1 MYKISIFENVRSN
14 VPHDYDLDDWLR
26 HTICPKGRLKRSIDN
41 YRNTFSKKD
50 KKALPCITVSA
61 RFTKWREEK
70 NIVEKMPFICL
81 DIDRKTNQCVSM
93 LLVKELFINHPC
105 CYYTG
110 YSTSID
116 GVYSIMKISDPEKL
130 DKYFEYFENTLK
142 KIGINIDQSCKDYAR
157 LRFFSFD
164 SEAYHN
170 PEAKAFRL
178 RKPESANKT
187 YSNYKTTSESDKVER
202 LINEINKYSI
212 DITSNYE
219 DWIKIAGALQGE
231 FGENGRG
238 YFHSISKYHPDYES
252 KNCDKKYDSCRKMN
266 KTGLGSLFKIAGDY
280 GARY

>member
-116 GVYSIMKISDPEKL
+116 GVYSIMK
-130 DKYFEYFENTLK
+130 
-142 KIGINIDQSCKDYAR
+142 
-157 LRFFSFD
+157 
-164 SEAYHN
+164 
-170 PEAKAFRL
+170 
-178 RKPESANKT
+178 
-187 YSNYKTTSESDKVER
+187 
-202 LINEINKYSI
+202 
-212 DITSNYE
+212 
-219 DWIKIAGALQGE
+219 
-231 FGENGRG
+231 
-238 YFHSISKYHPDYES
+238 
-252 KNCDKKYDSCRKMN
+252 
-266 KTGLGSLFKIAGDY
+266 
-280 GARY
+280 

>member
-1 MYKISIFENVRSN
+1 MYKISVFENVRSN

-26 HTICPKGRLKRSIDN
+26 HTIKPKGRLKKSIDN
-41 YRNTFSKKD
+41 YRNTFSKED

-70 NIVEKMPFICL
+70 NIVEKLPFICL
-81 DIDRKTNQCVSM
+81 DIDRKTNQCISM
-93 LLVKELFINHPC
+93 LLAKELFMNHPC

-116 GVYSIMKISDPEKL
+116 GVYAIMKITDPEKL
-130 DKYFEYFENTLK
+130 DKYFEYFEGALK

-178 RKPESANKT
+178 KKPSTKKSYN
-187 YSNYKTTSESDKVER
+187 NYTVTSESEKVDK
-202 LINEINKYSI
+202 LIDEINKFSL

-219 DWIKIAGALQGE
+219 DWIKIAGALNSE

-238 YFHSISKYHPDYES
+238 YFHNISKYHENYTFE
-252 KNCDKKYDSCRKMN
+252 KADKKYDSCSKMN
-266 KTGLGSLFKIAGDY
+266 KTSLGSLFKIASDY

>member
-14 VPHDYDLDDWLR
+14 VPYDYDLDDWLR
-26 HTICPKGRLKRSIDN
+26 HTIKPKGRLKKSIDN
-41 YRNTFSKKD
+41 YRNTFSKED

-61 RFTKWREEK
+61 RFSKWREEK
-70 NIVEKMPFICL
+70 NIIEKMPFICL
-81 DIDRKTNQCVSM
+81 DIDRKTNQCISM
-93 LLVKELFINHPC
+93 LLVKELFMNHPC

-116 GVYSIMKISDPEKL
+116 GVYAIMKISNPEKL
-130 DKYFEYFENTLK
+130 DQYFEYFDLSLK

-170 PEAKAFRL
+170 PQAKAFRL
-178 RKPESANKT
+178 KKPATKRF
-187 YSNYKTTSESDKVER
+187 YHNYTVTSESEKVDK
-202 LINEINKYSI
+202 LIDEINKFSI

-238 YFHSISKYHPDYES
+238 YFHNISKYHKDYS
-252 KNCDKKYDSCRKMN
+252 VKGADKKYDSCKKMN
-266 KTGLGSLFKIAGDY
+266 KTNLGSLFKIASDY

>member
-26 HTICPKGRLKRSIDN
+26 HTIKPKGKLKKSIDN
-41 YRNTFSKKD
+41 YRNTFSEED

-70 NIVEKMPFICL
+70 NIVEKLPFICL
-81 DIDRKTNQCVSM
+81 DIDRKTNQCISM
-93 LLVKELFINHPC
+93 LLVKELFMNHPC

-110 YSTSID
+110 YSKSID
-116 GVYSIMKISDPEKL
+116 GVYAIMKISNPEKL
-130 DKYFEYFENTLK
+130 DKYFEYFDLSLK

-170 PEAKAFRL
+170 PQAKAFRL
-178 RKPESANKT
+178 KKPATKRF
-187 YSNYKTTSESDKVER
+187 YHNYTVTSESEKVDK
-202 LINEINKYSI
+202 LIDEINKFSI

-238 YFHSISKYHPDYES
+238 YFHNISKFHANYDA
-252 KNCDKKYDSCRKMN
+252 KKCDKKYDSCKKMN
-266 KTGLGSLFKIAGDY
+266 KTSLGSLFKIAGDY

>member
-26 HTICPKGRLKRSIDN
+26 HTIKPKGRLKRSIDN
-41 YRNTFSKKD
+41 YRNTFSKED

-81 DIDRKTNQCVSM
+81 DIDRKTNQCISM
-93 LLVKELFINHPC
+93 LLVKELFMNHPC

-116 GVYSIMKISDPEKL
+116 GVYAIMKISDPEKL
-130 DKYFEYFENTLK
+130 DQYFEYFEGALK

-170 PEAKAFRL
+170 PKAKAFRL
-178 RKPESANKT
+178 KKPAAKGAYN
-187 YSNYKTTSESDKVER
+187 NYTITSESDKVDK
-202 LINEINKYSI
+202 LIDEINKFSL

-219 DWIKIAGALQGE
+219 DWIKIAGALNSE

-238 YFHSISKYHPDYES
+238 YFHNISKFHANYDA
-252 KNCDKKYDSCRKMN
+252 KKCDKKYDSCKKMN
-266 KTGLGSLFKIAGDY
+266 KTSLGSLFKIASDY

>member
-26 HTICPKGRLKRSIDN
+26 HTIKPKGKLKRSIDI
-41 YRNTFSKKD
+41 YRNTFSKDD
-50 KKALPCITVSA
+50 KKALPCVTVSA

-93 LLVKELFINHPC
+93 LLVKELFMNHPC

-116 GVYSIMKISDPEKL
+116 GVYAIMKIRDPEKL
-130 DKYFEYFENTLK
+130 DKYFKYFESSLK

-170 PEAKAFRL
+170 TEAKAFNL
-178 RKPESANKT
+178 KKPAAKKSYN
-187 YSNYKTTSESDKVER
+187 NYTITSESEKVDK
-202 LINEINKYSI
+202 LIDELNKFSI

-219 DWIKIAGALQGE
+219 DWIKIAGALNSE

-238 YFHSISKYHPDYES
+238 YFHNISKYHKDYS
-252 KNCDKKYDSCRKMN
+252 VKGADKKYDSCKKMN
-266 KTGLGSLFKIAGDY
+266 KTNLGSLFKIASDY

>member
-1 MYKISIFENVRSN
+1 M
-14 VPHDYDLDDWLR
+14 
-26 HTICPKGRLKRSIDN
+26 
-41 YRNTFSKKD
+41 
-50 KKALPCITVSA
+50 
-61 RFTKWREEK
+61 
-70 NIVEKMPFICL
+70 
-81 DIDRKTNQCVSM
+81 
-93 LLVKELFINHPC
+93 NHPC

-116 GVYSIMKISDPEKL
+116 GVYAIMKISNPEKL
-130 DKYFEYFENTLK
+130 DKYFEYFDLSLK

-170 PEAKAFRL
+170 PQAKSFNLKKTAA
-178 RKPESANKT
+178 KKNYNNYTITTESEKV
-187 YSNYKTTSESDKVER
+187 DK
-202 LINEINKYSI
+202 LIDEINKFSI

-238 YFHSISKYHPDYES
+238 YFHNISKYHPDYES

>member
-26 HTICPKGRLKRSIDN
+26 HTIKPKGKLKRSIDN
-41 YRNTFSKKD
+41 YRNTFSKED
-50 KKALPCITVSA
+50 KKACITVSA

-81 DIDRKTNQCVSM
+81 DIDRKTNQCISM
-93 LLVKELFINHPC
+93 LLVKELFMNHPC

-116 GVYSIMKISDPEKL
+116 GVYAIMKISDPEKL
-130 DKYFEYFENTLK
+130 DKYFEYFEGALK

-170 PEAKAFRL
+170 PQAKSFNL
-178 RKPESANKT
+178 KKPSTKRSYN
-187 YSNYKTTSESDKVER
+187 NYTITSESEKVDR
-202 LINEINKYSI
+202 LIDEINKFSI

-238 YFHSISKYHPDYES
+238 YFHNISKFHANYDA
-252 KNCDKKYDSCRKMN
+252 KKCDKKYDSCKKMN
-266 KTGLGSLFKIAGDY
+266 KTSLGSLFKIAGDY

>member
-26 HTICPKGRLKRSIDN
+26 HTIKPKGKLKKSIDN
-41 YRNTFSKKD
+41 YRNTFSKED

-70 NIVEKMPFICL
+70 NIVEKLPFICL
-81 DIDRKTNQCVSM
+81 DIDRKDNKCISM
-93 LLVKELFINHPC
+93 LLAKELFINHPC

-116 GVYSIMKISDPEKL
+116 GVYAIMKITDPEKL
-130 DKYFEYFENTLK
+130 DKYFEYFDLSLK
-142 KIGINIDQSCKDYAR
+142 KIGINIDKSCKDYAR

-178 RKPESANKT
+178 KKPAAKKAYN
-187 YSNYKTTSESDKVER
+187 NYTISSESEKVDK
-202 LINEINKYSI
+202 LIDEINKFSI

-219 DWIKIAGALQGE
+219 DWIKIGGALQSE

-238 YFHSISKYHPDYES
+238 YFHNISKYHPDYDLKS
-252 KNCDKKYDSCRKMN
+252 CDKKYDSCRKMN
-266 KTGLGSLFKIAGDY
+266 KTGLGSLFKIASDY

>member
-1 MYKISIFENVRSN
+1 MYKISIFENVISN

-26 HTICPKGRLKRSIDN
+26 HTIKPKGRLKKSIDN
-41 YRNTFSKKD
+41 YRNTFSKED
-50 KKALPCITVSA
+50 KKSLPCITVSA
-61 RFTKWREEK
+61 RFTKWRKEE

-81 DIDRKTNQCVSM
+81 DIDRKTNQCISM
-93 LLVKELFINHPC
+93 LLVKELFMNHPC

-116 GVYSIMKISDPEKL
+116 GVYAIMKITDPEKL
-130 DKYFEYFENTLK
+130 DKYFEYFEGALK

-170 PEAKAFRL
+170 PKAKAL
-178 RKPESANKT
+178 NLPKPAAKKVYKNFTITTES
-187 YSNYKTTSESDKVER
+187 EKVEK
-202 LINEINKYSI
+202 LINEINKFSL

-219 DWIKIAGALQGE
+219 DWIKIAGALNSE

-238 YFHSISKYHPDYES
+238 YFHNISKHHANYDA
-252 KNCDKKYDSCRKMN
+252 KKCDKKYDSCKKMN
-266 KTGLGSLFKIAGDY
+266 KTSLGSLFKIASDY

>member
-130 DKYFEYFENTLK
+130 DKYFEYFEGALK

-164 SEAYHN
+164 SEAYYN
-170 PEAKAFRL
+170 TEAKAFNL
-178 RKPESANKT
+178 KKPSAKREYN
-187 YSNYKTTSESDKVER
+187 NYTITSESEKVDK
-202 LINEINKYSI
+202 LINEINKFSI

-219 DWIKIAGALQGE
+219 DWIKIAGALNSE

-238 YFHSISKYHPDYES
+238 YFHNISKYHPDYDLKS
-252 KNCDKKYDSCRKMN
+252 CDKKYDSCRKMK
-266 KTGLGSLFKIAGDY
+266 KTGLGSLFKIASDY

>member
-26 HTICPKGRLKRSIDN
+26 HTIKPKGKLKRSIDN
-41 YRNTFSKKD
+41 YRNTFSKDD

-61 RFTKWREEK
+61 RFSKWREEK
-70 NIVEKMPFICL
+70 NIIEKMPFICL
-81 DIDRKTNQCVSM
+81 DIDRKTNQCISM
-93 LLVKELFINHPC
+93 LLVKELFMNHPC

-116 GVYSIMKISDPEKL
+116 GVYAIMKITDPEKL
-130 DKYFEYFENTLK
+130 DKYFEYFEGALK

-170 PEAKAFRL
+170 PKAKALRL
-178 RKPESANKT
+178 KKPAAKKV
-187 YSNYKTTSESDKVER
+187 YKNFTITSESEKVDK
-202 LINEINKYSI
+202 LINEINKFSL

-219 DWIKIAGALQGE
+219 DWIKIAGALNSE

-238 YFHSISKYHPDYES
+238 YFHNISKFHANYDA
-252 KNCDKKYDSCRKMN
+252 KKCDKKYDSCKKMN
-266 KTGLGSLFKIAGDY
+266 KTSLGSLFKIASDY
-280 GARY
+280 GVRY

>member
-26 HTICPKGRLKRSIDN
+26 HTIKPKGRLKRSIDN
-41 YRNTFSKKD
+41 YRNTFSKED

-81 DIDRKTNQCVSM
+81 DIDRKTNQCISM
-93 LLVKELFINHPC
+93 LLVKELFMNHTC

-116 GVYSIMKISDPEKL
+116 GVYAIMKIRNPEKL
-130 DKYFEYFENTLK
+130 DKYFEYFEGALK
-142 KIGINIDQSCKDYAR
+142 KIGINIDASCKDYAR

-170 PEAKAFRL
+170 PKAKALNLPKEAAKKVYKNFTITT
-178 RKPESANKT
+178 ES
-187 YSNYKTTSESDKVER
+187 EKVEK
-202 LINEINKYSI
+202 LINEINK
-212 DITSNYE
+212 
-219 DWIKIAGALQGE
+219 
-231 FGENGRG
+231 F
-238 YFHSISKYHPDYES
+238 
-252 KNCDKKYDSCRKMN
+252 
-266 KTGLGSLFKIAGDY
+266 SLDMRIG
-280 GARY
+280 

>member
-1 MYKISIFENVRSN
+1 MYKISVFENVKSN
-14 VPHDYDLDDWLR
+14 VPHDYDLDDWLW
-26 HTICPKGRLKRSIDN
+26 HTIKPKGRLKKSIDN
-41 YRNTFSKKD
+41 YRNTFSKED

-70 NIVEKMPFICL
+70 NIIEKMPFICL
-81 DIDRKTNQCVSM
+81 DIDRKDNKCISM
-93 LLVKELFINHPC
+93 LLAKELFMNHPC

-110 YSTSID
+110 YSKSID
-116 GVYSIMKISDPEKL
+116 GVYAIMKISDPEKL
-130 DKYFEYFENTLK
+130 DKYFEYFEQALK

-170 PEAKAFRL
+170 PKAKAL
-178 RKPESANKT
+178 NLPKEAAKKV
-187 YSNYKTTSESDKVER
+187 YKNYTITSESEKVDK
-202 LINEINKYSI
+202 LIDELNKFSI

-219 DWIKIAGALQGE
+219 DWIKIAGALNSE

-238 YFHSISKYHPDYES
+238 YFHNISKYHKDYS
-252 KNCDKKYDSCRKMN
+252 VKGADKKYDSCKKMN
-266 KTGLGSLFKIAGDY
+266 KTNLGSLFKIASDY

>member
-26 HTICPKGRLKRSIDN
+26 HTIKPKGRLKRSIDN
-41 YRNTFSKKD
+41 YRNTFSKED

-81 DIDRKTNQCVSM
+81 DIDRKTNQCISM
-93 LLVKELFINHPC
+93 LLVKELFMNHTC

-116 GVYSIMKISDPEKL
+116 GVYAIMKIRNPEKL
-130 DKYFEYFENTLK
+130 DKYFEYFEGALK
-142 KIGINIDQSCKDYAR
+142 KIGINIDASCKDYAR

-170 PEAKAFRL
+170 PKAKALNLPKEAAKKVYKNFTITT
-178 RKPESANKT
+178 ES
-187 YSNYKTTSESDKVER
+187 EKVEK
-202 LINEINKYSI
+202 LINEINKFSL

-219 DWIKIAGALQGE
+219 DWIKIAGALNSE

-238 YFHSISKYHPDYES
+238 YFHNISKHHANYDA
-252 KNCDKKYDSCRKMN
+252 KKCDKKYDSCKKMN
-266 KTGLGSLFKIAGDY
+266 KTSLGSLFKIASDY

>member
-1 MYKISIFENVRSN
+1 MYKISIFENARSN
-14 VPHDYDLDDWLR
+14 VPHNYDLDDWLR

-81 DIDRKTNQCVSM
+81 DIDRKTNQCISM
-93 LLVKELFINHPC
+93 LLVKELFMNHPC

-116 GVYSIMKISDPEKL
+116 GVYAIMKITDPEKL
-130 DKYFEYFENTLK
+130 DKYFEYFEGALK

-170 PEAKAFRL
+170 TEAKAFNL
-178 RKPESANKT
+178 KKPAAKKSYN
-187 YSNYKTTSESDKVER
+187 NYTITSESEKVDK
-202 LINEINKYSI
+202 LIDELNKFSI

-219 DWIKIAGALQGE
+219 DWIKIAGALNSE

-238 YFHSISKYHPDYES
+238 YFHNISKYHKDYSVEGA
-252 KNCDKKYDSCRKMN
+252 DKKYDSCKKMN
-266 KTGLGSLFKIAGDY
+266 KTNLGSLFKIASDY

>member
-26 HTICPKGRLKRSIDN
+26 HTICPKGRLKRSIDI

-50 KKALPCITVSA
+50 KKALPCVTVSA

-93 LLVKELFINHPC
+93 LLVKELFMNHPC

-116 GVYSIMKISDPEKL
+116 GVYAIMKIRDPEKL
-130 DKYFEYFENTLK
+130 DKYFKYFESSLK

-170 PEAKAFRL
+170 TEAKAFNL
-178 RKPESANKT
+178 KKPAAKKSYN
-187 YSNYKTTSESDKVER
+187 NYTITSESEKVDK
-202 LINEINKYSI
+202 LIDELNKFSI

-219 DWIKIAGALQGE
+219 DWIKIAGALNSE

-238 YFHSISKYHPDYES
+238 YFHNISKYHKDYS
-252 KNCDKKYDSCRKMN
+252 VKGADKKYDSCKKMN
-266 KTGLGSLFKIAGDY
+266 KTNLGSLFKIASDY

>member
-26 HTICPKGRLKRSIDN
+26 HTIRPKGRLKKSIDN
-41 YRNTFSKKD
+41 YRSTFSKED

-81 DIDRKTNQCVSM
+81 DIDRKTNQCISM
-93 LLVKELFINHPC
+93 LLVKELFMNHPC

-116 GVYSIMKISDPEKL
+116 GVYAIMKISDPEKL
-130 DKYFEYFENTLK
+130 DKYFEYFEVALK

-170 PEAKAFRL
+170 TEAKALKLPKKAARGDYT
-178 RKPESANKT
+178 NQT
-187 YSNYKTTSESDKVER
+187 ITSESEKVEK
-202 LINEINKYSI
+202 LINVLTTNSL

-219 DWIKIAGALQGE
+219 DWIKIAGALNSE

-238 YFHSISKYHPDYES
+238 YFHTISKYHENYTFE
-252 KNCDKKYDSCRKMN
+252 KADKKYDSCSKMN
-266 KTGLGSLFKIAGDY
+266 KTSLGSLFKIASDY